1 MNTGFSN
8 SELRRLCE
16 DPRYA
21 EEKLGSSS
29 ARRLRTRLADLD
41 AAPRLGDVTAGHP
54 HPLIGDRIGQFAV
67 NLSGG
72 HRLVFKASDDPKPL
86 NADGSMNW
94 REVKSIEIVF
104 IGDYHD

>member
-1 MNTGFSN
+1 MNISFSN
-8 SELRRLCE
+8 SELRKLCE
-16 DPRYA
+16 DSKYA
-21 EEKLGSSS
+21 KKKLGSSS
-29 ARRLRTRLADLD
+29 AKKLRTRLADLD
-41 AAPRLGDVTAGHP
+41 AAMRLGDVTAGHP

-67 NLSGG
+67 NLSDG

-86 NADGSMNW
+86 NADGSINW